1 MKTNQA
7 IAKYGKHTCID
18 AYDLHRQGNGARTV
32 GMYLNLSTA
41 QADCAINAGRDLMEQ
56 DDRDIEHALLINE
69 LEHNK

>member
-18 AYDLHRQGNGARTV
+18 AYDLHRQGNGARTI
-32 GMYLNLSTA
+32 GMYLNLTTA
-41 QADCAINAGRDLMEQ
+41 QADCAINAGRDLMDQ

-69 LEHNK
+69 MEHNK

>member
-1 MKTNQA
+1 MKTSQA
-7 IAKYGKHTCID
+7 ITKYGKHTCID
-18 AYDLHRQGNGARTV
+18 AYDLHRQGNGARTI
-32 GMYLNLSTA
+32 GMYLNLTTA

>member
-18 AYDLHRQGNGARTV
+18 AYDLHRQGNGARTI